1 MSQIGLSTL
10 LGRFPSQRFF
20 LEHWPRTLLVQHG
33 SPRRLKGLTDAPEL
47 RDVEALTAL
56 PARQW
61 LVQSSRFQ
69 NRFGNVPVSGN
80 AAAEFFHTGHTI
92 YAVEPE
98 IRSAPFLRWLAG
110 LERDLELSTGL
121 ILPSVFLS
129 KPGPGSRMHFDAQES
144 FVVQVRGRKRWWLAP
159 NADVQFPAENYIAG
173 DEVSESLAVQLDRP
187 LARRMPDDAVSVVLE
202 PGSIM
207 FVPRGTWHAT
217 ETLEESWHLDL
228 MLPLPTW
235 ATRWRRVWQSTSMQV
250 RTGASQ
256 CSRWRRSTRG
266 WPCSP
271 PSCRPHHRPG
281 PRDPR
286 RREHAQPG
294 LAHVEAV
301 LLELHRNG
309 APRGRRVTFEPRK
322 QPLRCQPAPL
332 RAEALVLSEW
342 RLGEPDTRRERKD
355 EGRSRRPKATWR
367 GATQAREE
375 LQHRGD
381 GAGRDVE
388 QRRVTSAEG
397 IGIVHHLAVE
407 AGATKRGLVEEPM
420 QQHGRE

>member
-235 ATRWRRVWQSTSMQV
+235 GDTMAARLAEHFHASAHWREPMLDVAAFDARLALLTAELQAASPTGPARPTPKGARPTRAGSRRGRAA
-250 RTGASQ
+250 RTASK
-256 CSRWRRSTRG
+256 RRSTR
-266 WPCSP
+266 
-271 PSCRPHHRPG
+271 
-281 PRDPR
+281 
-286 RREHAQPG
+286 
-294 LAHVEAV
+294 
-301 LLELHRNG
+301 
-309 APRGRRVTFEPRK
+309 
-322 QPLRCQPAPL
+322 
-332 RAEALVLSEW
+332 
-342 RLGEPDTRRERKD
+342 
-355 EGRSRRPKATWR
+355 
-367 GATQAREE
+367 
-375 LQHRGD
+375 
-381 GAGRDVE
+381 
-388 QRRVTSAEG
+388 
-397 IGIVHHLAVE
+397 
-407 AGATKRGLVEEPM
+407 
-420 QQHGRE
+420 